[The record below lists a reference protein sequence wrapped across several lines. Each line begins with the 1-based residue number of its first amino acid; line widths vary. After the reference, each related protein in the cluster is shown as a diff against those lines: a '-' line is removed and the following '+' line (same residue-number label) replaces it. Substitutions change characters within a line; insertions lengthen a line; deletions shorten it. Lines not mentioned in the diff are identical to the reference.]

1 MSSSSNR
8 DIPGP
13 ALRAA
18 LADQRA
24 GRRVEA
30 ERVYRR
36 VRADTT
42 EPAVR
47 RAHATHLLGLLARE
61 CGHLAAA
68 AGLLGESA
76 GLLPG
81 GDPAA
86 AEFAANHA
94 GALAEAGRWDEALAA
109 AQRAVAAGESGGEA
123 GGTGFAPA
131 HHNLAV
137 VLGHFKRREEWRA
150 CEIDPAYFDARLLR
164 AETLRTLNR
173 PAEAA
178 DAAGAAADLRPGDFR
193 PRRLLGSLH
202 ADAGRTA
209 EAVAARRRAADL
221 APDLA
226 AVGSELL
233 FTLHYDPANGPR
245 ELYAAARAW
254 AEVHTDPHA
263 PADPQFPN
271 GRDPDRRLRVGYVSP
286 DFRDHPIGRLL
297 EPVLAGHDRGRFEAI
312 CYSGVE
318 APDAVGHHLRGL
330 ADGWVDLPGLTD
342 DEVAAKVRADGIDV
356 LVDCAGHFGD
366 HRLGVFARRPAPVQV
381 SAFGYCGTTGLR
393 TIDHRLTDAASDP
406 PGGAGAEAFHSE
418 KLWRLPRVAWCYR
431 PFDGAPDVGPPPA
444 VENGFVTFGCF
455 NNLVKVTDAVVE
467 TWSAI
472 LAAVPGSRLLLL
484 GAAGDEHTAR
494 RFARHGIDPGR
505 VEVAGR
511 RPRAEYFA
519 LHNRVDVGLD
529 PFPFNGDNTLCDA
542 LWMGVPSVA
551 LAGDRF
557 AARRGL
563 AHLAAVG
570 LGHLAAE
577 SVEEYVGTAARL
589 AADWPA
595 LADLRPALRQSV
607 RASALGDAP
616 AFVADLESAYRA
628 MWRRRC
634 G

>member
-1 MSSSSNR
+1 MSSPA

-13 ALRAA
+13 DL
-18 LADQRA
+18 LAGLAEQRA

-36 VRADTT
+36 VWADTT
-42 EPAVR
+42 EPVVR

-61 CGHLAAA
+61 CGHLKAAA
-68 AGLLGESA
+68 DLLGESA
-76 GLLPG
+76 GLLPP

-109 AQRAVAAGESGGEA
+109 AERAVVDGS
-123 GGTGFAPA
+123 GFAPA

-137 VLGHFKRREEWRA
+137 VLGHFKRREESLAASVRA
-150 CEIDPAYFDARLLR
+150 CEIDPAYFDACLLG
-164 AETLRTLNR
+164 AETLRTLDR

-178 DAAGAAADLRPGDFR
+178 AAAEVAADLRPGDFR

-271 GRDPDRRLRVGYVSP
+271 NRDPDRRLRVGYVSP

-406 PGGAGAEAFHSE
+406 PGGPGAEAFHSE

-444 VENGFVTFGCF
+444 VGNGFVTFGCF

-577 SVEEYVGTAARL
+577 SVKAYVGVAVRL
-589 AADWPA
+589 ASDLPA
-595 LADLRPALRQSV
+595 LAELRAGLRGRVADSP
-607 RASALGDAP
+607 LGDAP
-616 AFVADLESAYRA
+616 AFVADLEAAYRA
-628 MWRRRC
+628 MWRAWC
-634 G
+634 GA